1 MSKFR
6 KLRLEL
12 ITSASTKNQQGSQ
25 KKLLDNI
32 GKKNRKKNQQTTTSI
47 KKYKINS
54 FFQFFKHINLQE
66 LQINKLAHKYRKNI
80 DI

>member
-1 MSKFR
+1 MTT
-6 KLRLEL
+6 L
-12 ITSASTKNQQGSQ
+12 A
-25 KKLLDNI
+25 
-32 GKKNRKKNQQTTTSI
+32 KKNWKKNQQTTTSI

-66 LQINKLAHKYRKNI
+66 LRINKLAHKYRKNI